1 MHATDAA
8 WADPPPLRPRAEDA
22 PSTLASLGEAA
33 TFDPS
38 AVRRPEPAPTT
49 LVAWATLI
57 LRTPSPLHKV
67 AYTRFAYEA
76 CAQGLPIG
84 GGAWENGAWITP
96 DSEQPPV
103 WPPRMPDEQR
113 VRPGHEGKRGK
124 GGTERSR
131 IALLHALANIE
142 QWAIDLAW
150 DIIARGPRLSA
161 RHMQTPT
168 DAAPAVPLP
177 RAFFDD
183 FCRVAYDEAKHFT
196 LLQQRLLELGSWFGA
211 LPVHHGL
218 WEAAIETSED
228 LFARLCTS
236 TVLTQPLCTSCT
248 RPGAWT

>member
-76 CAQGLPIG
+76 CAQGIPIG

-113 VRPGHEGKRGK
+113 VRPGDEGKRGK

-131 IALLHALANIE
+131 I
-142 QWAIDLAW
+142 
-150 DIIARGPRLSA
+150 
-161 RHMQTPT
+161 
-168 DAAPAVPLP
+168 
-177 RAFFDD
+177 AFFDD